1 MNGRVV
7 GALRAIYY
15 DWSALDS
22 VKVGIAT
29 GGYICYNY
37 ILYGTSYKKRRE
49 RGERKCHSSL

>member
-1 MNGRVV
+1 MNGRVA

-15 DWSALDS
+15 DWSAPDS

-29 GGYICYNY
+29 EGSLCYNY

-49 RGERKCHSSL
+49 RGERKYHSSL